1 MAALNK
7 DELLKLS
14 PAERIA
20 HLKKLEE
27 EKKKELEEAEKLLK
41 ETEKEISDAVS
52 DAKKERALEEMIGG
66 RHRQVGRVDDEEQA
80 PEHREETHPVHVDY
94 RPKVDY
100 AIDLYQRIKTY
111 ADREEP
117 LNNAERASVE
127 AIYGTFNDVIRE
139 ASEHEEKIEHISSS
153 VKRLV
158 KDLLGEYH
166 SNLKYDS
173 E

>member
-41 ETEKEISDAVS
+41 ETEKEISDAIS
-52 DAKKERALEEMIGG
+52 DAKKERPLEEMIGG
-66 RHRQVGRVDDEEQA
+66 RQRHVEDEDSP
-80 PEHREETHPVHVDY
+80 PEHPEESPIQVDY

-111 ADREEP
+111 TDREGP

>member
-7 DELLKLS
+7 EELLKLS

-41 ETEKEISDAVS
+41 ETEKEISDAIS
-52 DAKKERALEEMIGG
+52 DAKKEKPLEEMIGG
-66 RHRQVGRVDDEEQA
+66 RHRHVEDEENA
-80 PEHREETHPVHVDY
+80 PEHREEIHPPSMDY

-100 AIDLYQRIKTY
+100 ALDLYQRIKTY